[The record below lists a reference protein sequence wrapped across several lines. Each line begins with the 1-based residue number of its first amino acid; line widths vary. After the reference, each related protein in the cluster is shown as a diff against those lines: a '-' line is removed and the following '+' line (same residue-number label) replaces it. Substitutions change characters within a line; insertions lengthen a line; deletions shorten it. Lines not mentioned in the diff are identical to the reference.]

1 MTDFTSGIT
10 ARAARPARRRIQ
22 QGARLP
28 LSLWRSRA
36 MRVVLLQTEASA
48 SAER

>member
-10 ARAARPARRRIQ
+10 ARAVRPARCCVQ
-22 QGARLP
+22 QCALRP
-28 LSLWRSRA
+28 LSLWRLRA